1 MGKSHPLCGN
11 RPVNPFFKEK
21 SSLCKS
27 RVQMKIGFEIG
38 SFKKIKKEV
47 KEMIP
52 MDELNEKGNEM
63 VEYYLKDIGDL

>member
-1 MGKSHPLCGN
+1 
-11 RPVNPFFKEK
+11 
-21 SSLCKS
+21 
-27 RVQMKIGFEIG
+27 MKIGFEIG